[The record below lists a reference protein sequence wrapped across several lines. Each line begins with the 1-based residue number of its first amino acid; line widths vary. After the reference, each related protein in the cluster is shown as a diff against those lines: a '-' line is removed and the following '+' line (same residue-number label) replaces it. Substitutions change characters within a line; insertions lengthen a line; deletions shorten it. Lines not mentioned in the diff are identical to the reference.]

1 MMIGA
6 TDRDRQ
12 QIGNLRGS
20 VQKRRN

>member
-20 VQKRRN
+20 AQKRRN